1 MLNTV
6 FFQIEKNRS
15 KRSNEIFWT
24 MVKNGIPCE
33 RWTKGRSL
41 PDARESVLFLTDEKP
56 LARWAA
62 ANQVACIGAAAQ
74 EDGFFEGADLVVEQP
89 ELLTRQEIEEYL
101 AHYHG
106 IPVVIARTEHL
117 LLREICPADFERLNA
132 ISRQAGMETAR
143 AETNGESGFEAD
155 RLEAYIVRQYRMYGY
170 GLWSVLLPDER
181 EGAERV
187 IGCCGFSE
195 CSSEVL
201 LCERNVRRRGDGK
214 GGEYAA
220 VGNAAGNRA
229 GKNDAAICN
238 AAGNCADENSAA
250 VGNAAGNHAG
260 EHDAAILEDEVH
272 PQAVLELQY
281 MLDEAQRRK
290 GYGTEMCRAAL
301 DYGYQWLEAEA
312 VWVRVKKE
320 NTVGVKFAQ
329 SLGFRIC
336 QAEEGSSELWMR
348 HERECRAV
356 REDSEVPLRKRPGA
370 EESGDCGCHDLEE
383 NNAV

>member
-1 MLNTV
+1 M
-6 FFQIEKNRS
+6 I
-15 KRSNEIFWT
+15 
-24 MVKNGIPCE
+24 KNGIPCE
-33 RWTKGRSL
+33 RWTKDRSL
-41 PDARESVLFLTDEKP
+41 PDERESVLFLTDEKP

-62 ANQVACIGAAAQ
+62 ANQIACIGAAAQ

-155 RLEAYIVRQYRMYGY
+155 RLEAYIARQYRMYGY
-170 GLWSVLLPDER
+170 GLWSVLLLDER
-181 EGAERV
+181 EGAEQV

-201 LCERNVRRRGDGK
+201 FCEQNVRRRDVWK

-220 VGNAAGNRA
+220 VGNATGNCIGENSA
-229 GKNDAAICN
+229 VVDKET
-238 AAGNCADENSAA
+238 GNCADENDAA
-250 VGNAAGNHAG
+250 VGDAAGNCAN
-260 EHDAAILEDEVH
+260 EHNAAILEDEVH

-336 QAEEGSSELWMR
+336 RAEEESSELWMR

-356 REDSEVPLRKRPGA
+356 REDSGNPVCKQPGA
-370 EESGDCGCHDLEE
+370 EESGDRGCYDLEE

>member
-1 MLNTV
+1 M
-6 FFQIEKNRS
+6 I
-15 KRSNEIFWT
+15 
-24 MVKNGIPCE
+24 KNGIPCE
-33 RWTKGRSL
+33 RWTKDRSL
-41 PDARESVLFLTDEKP
+41 PDKRESVLFLTDEKP

-62 ANQVACIGAAAQ
+62 ENQIACIGAAAQ
-74 EDGFFEGADLVVEQP
+74 EDGFFDGADLVVEQP

-117 LLREICPADFERLNA
+117 LLREICPADFERLHA
-132 ISRQAGMETAR
+132 ISMQAGMETAR
-143 AETNGESGFEAD
+143 SEANGESGFEAD
-155 RLEAYIVRQYRMYGY
+155 RLEAYITRQYRMYGY
-170 GLWSVLLPDER
+170 GLWSVLLSNER
-181 EGAERV
+181 EGAEQV

-201 LCERNVRRRGDGK
+201 FCEQNVRCRGAGK
-214 GGEYAA
+214 GGIDAA
-220 VGNAAGNRA
+220 VGNAAGNCA
-229 GKNDAAICN
+229 SNAAIK
-238 AAGNCADENSAA
+238 A
-250 VGNAAGNHAG
+250 
-260 EHDAAILEDEVH
+260 DEVH

-281 MLDEAQRRK
+281 MLDEEKRRR

-336 QAEEGSSELWMR
+336 RTEEGESELWMRHERECQSEEGNSELWMR
-348 HERECRAV
+348 HERECRAE
-356 REDSEVPLRKRPGA
+356 RADSEKLLCKRPGA
-370 EESGDCGCHDLEE
+370 EESGDCRSLCGCHDLEE

>member
-1 MLNTV
+1 M
-6 FFQIEKNRS
+6 I
-15 KRSNEIFWT
+15 
-24 MVKNGIPCE
+24 KNGIPCE

-41 PDARESVLFLTDEKP
+41 PDERESVLFLTDEKP

-62 ANQVACIGAAAQ
+62 ANQIACIGAAAQ

-155 RLEAYIVRQYRMYGY
+155 RLEAYIARQYRMYGY
-170 GLWSVLLPDER
+170 GLWSVLLLDER
-181 EGAERV
+181 EGAEQV

-201 LCERNVRRRGDGK
+201 FCEQNVRRRDAWK

-220 VGNAAGNRA
+220 AGNAAGNR
-229 GKNDAAICN
+229 
-238 AAGNCADENSAA
+238 SS
-250 VGNAAGNHAG
+250 
-260 EHDAAILEDEVH
+260 EHNAAILQDEVH

-336 QAEEGSSELWMR
+336 WAEEESSELWMRHEREYRAEERSSELWMQHEREYRAEEESSELWMR

-356 REDSEVPLRKRPGA
+356 REDSGNPLCKRPGA
-370 EESGDCGCHDLEE
+370 EVSGDRGCYGLEE